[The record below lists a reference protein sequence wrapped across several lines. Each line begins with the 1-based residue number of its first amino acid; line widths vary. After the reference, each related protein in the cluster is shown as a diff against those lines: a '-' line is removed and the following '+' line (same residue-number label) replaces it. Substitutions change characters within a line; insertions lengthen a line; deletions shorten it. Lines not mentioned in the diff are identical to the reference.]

1 MPDRALQSYLE
12 PSKAIMRSPE
22 PFRATFPTSDTWGDT
37 WGFEVSEVSWMLKRL
52 KCRGWYTSDTSDTW
66 VFEVSEVSEVSEVC
80 LTEPFRAIQSPPEP
94 SRASFLEQDTSD
106 TSDTWVFEVSE
117 VSEVSEVCPTA
128 PSRAIQS
135 PPKPS

>member
-1 MPDRALQSYLE
+1 M
-12 PSKAIMRSPE
+12 
-22 PFRATFPTSDTWGDT
+22 
-37 WGFEVSEVSWMLKRL
+37 SEVSWMLKRL

-66 VFEVSEVSEVSEVC
+66 VFEVSEVSEVC

-117 VSEVSEVCPTA
+117 VSEVSEVCPTE
-128 PSRAIQS
+128 PSKAILSCPDPPPQS
-135 PPKPS
+135 HRERLFQSMAHFRHFKHLGV